1 MMDFDTFNK
10 LQCAQPCI
18 LLHDKEDYDVALK
31 DLHSSAEV
39 LPTAAMG
46 MIRIINAEAA
56 LQLYARLHPTE
67 IFNLRVYA
75 DRDIANN
82 NTYYAIANG
91 EVLKT
96 DRPLPNASALTIGQ
110 LSLFIFKDVNAIMT
124 LMMN

>member
-1 MMDFDTFNK
+1 MA
-10 LQCAQPCI
+10 LQ
-18 LLHDKEDYDVALK
+18 
-31 DLHSSAEV
+31 DLHSCAEV

-67 IFNLRVYA
+67 KFNLRVYA